1 MTPVMWFRLG
11 LGIAIFMCGW
21 TVNGWRLEGKLNK
34 WLADISGEQVEVL
47 NQTREIEA
55 RSAEASQQSGEQFEQ
70 VRQQLAAE
78 KQVIVKE
85 VIKYVEVN
93 RPGHCQLSNRWV
105 RIDTASAIGVPE
117 DDTPVTGTDDAAPS
131 GFTDADAL
139 DVIQRR
145 NFICREEIA
154 KVRGLQDYIRKQL
167 ALMGQDSEA
176 SRSK

>member
-1 MTPVMWFRLG
+1 MTPAMWFRLG
-11 LGIAIFMCGW
+11 LCIAIFMCGW

-34 WLADISGEQVEVL
+34 WLADISGEQVEAL

-55 RSAEASQQSGEQFEQ
+55 RSSEAAQQSGEQFEQ
-70 VRQQLAAE
+70 VRQQLADE

-105 RIDTASAIGVPE
+105 RIDTASAIGVPPDHAPVAGP
-117 DDTPVTGTDDAAPS
+117 DDAPS

-139 DVIQRR
+139 DVIQQR

-167 ALMGQDSEA
+167 ALMGQGSEA